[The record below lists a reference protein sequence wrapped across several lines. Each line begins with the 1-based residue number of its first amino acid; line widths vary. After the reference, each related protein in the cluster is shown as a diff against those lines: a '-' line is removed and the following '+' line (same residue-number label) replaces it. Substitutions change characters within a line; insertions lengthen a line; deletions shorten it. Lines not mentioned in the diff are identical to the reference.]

1 MKALDANVLYKVCNL
16 SDLDFETTEE
26 LKELKEIAGQ
36 DRALEA
42 LRFGVGIRHEGYN
55 IFVMGPSGMGKTS
68 AARQYL
74 EQQAADKNPPDDW
87 CYVNNF
93 EHAQKPK
100 LLRLPG
106 GRGKTFRKDIREL
119 VEDLL
124 SVMPST
130 FDSDQYR
137 LRSDEI
143 KSDVEERR
151 ERALKDLS
159 KEAESHDLRLMRTP
173 QGFSFHPMKK
183 GETVTP
189 EEYLNFPGEEQDKF
203 QEIIAVLQEKLE
215 HIIRQHHQWIR
226 KSKQKIRELNR
237 EMAMSAVAMLIDDLT
252 MKYRELPAVCDY
264 LDALKQDIIDHTSD
278 FLKVAASAAGE
289 EGTALNMETFG
300 PYEINLLVDNSEQKG
315 LPVIYE
321 DNPTLD
327 KLVGRVEHISQMGTL
342 ITDFRLI
349 KPGALHNAN
358 GGFLI
363 LDIVKLLT
371 QPFAWEGLKRALS
384 NHEIRIQSLGQMLG
398 VISTVSLEPES
409 IPLDIKVVLLGDRLL
424 FYLLL
429 EYDPE
434 FPELFKVAADFENS
448 MDHSNENQAI
458 YAQLIATI
466 VRRKNLQPFSRA
478 AVARI
483 IEHSGRLANDAEKLS
498 NHLLSISNI
507 MCEAD
512 HWADKFECQV
522 VEREHVQQAI
532 DSQIRRADRLRERIY
547 EEIQR
552 GTILIDTIGEKV
564 GQVNGLAVADLGN
577 FTFAQPF
584 RITATARLGRGE
596 VVDIE
601 REVELGGAIHS
612 KGVLIVSSFLGERY
626 AKNQPLSL
634 SASLVFEQSYG
645 RVEGDSASVGELCAL
660 LSVLADTPIHQWMA
674 VTGSV
679 NQHGQVQA
687 IGGINEK
694 IEGFFD
700 ICLLKGLT
708 GKQAVVIPESNVKHL
723 MLRADVVAAA
733 KAGQFYIY
741 PVSTVDEAAE
751 LLTGVTAG
759 ELDEEGL
766 YPEGS
771 INSRVQLRLQEL
783 AKLRCEFGHSDKGS
797 NDKNGVN

>member
-1 MKALDANVLYKVCNL
+1 MKALDANVLYKVCSL
-16 SDLDFETTEE
+16 SELDFETTDE

-55 IFVMGPSGMGKTS
+55 IFVMGPSGMGKSS
-68 AARQYL
+68 ATRQYL

-93 EHAQKPK
+93 EQAQKPK
-100 LLRLPG
+100 LLRLPA
-106 GRGKTFRKDIREL
+106 GRGKTFRKDIHEL

-137 LRSDEI
+137 IRSEEI

-151 ERALKDLS
+151 ERALKELS

-189 EEYLNFPGEEQDKF
+189 AEYLNFPDKEQDKV
-203 QEIIAVLQEKLE
+203 QEIVAVLQEKLE
-215 HIIRQHHQWIR
+215 RIIRQFHQWMR
-226 KSKQKIRELNR
+226 ESKQKIRELNR
-237 EMAMSAVAMLIDDLT
+237 EVAMSAVGMLIDDLK
-252 MKYRELPAVCDY
+252 MKYQGLPMVCDY

-278 FLKVAASAAGE
+278 FLKVDATAAGE
-289 EGTALNMETFG
+289 EGMALHMETFG

-349 KPGALHNAN
+349 KSGALHNAN

-384 NHEIRIQSLGQMLG
+384 NHEIRIQSLGQMLSL
-398 VISTVSLEPES
+398 ISTVSLEPEP

-434 FPELFKVAADFENS
+434 FPELFKVASDFENS
-448 MDHSNENQAI
+448 MAHSDENQAI
-458 YAQLIATI
+458 YTQLIATI
-466 VRRKNLQPFSRA
+466 VRRKKLLPFSRE

-483 IEHSGRLANDAEKLS
+483 IEHSARLANDSEKLS
-498 NHLLSISNI
+498 NHLLSITNI

-512 HWADKFECQV
+512 HWADKFQCQV
-522 VEREHVQQAI
+522 VKREHVQQAI
-532 DSQIRRADRLRERIY
+532 DAQIRRADRLRERIY

-552 GTILIDTIGEKV
+552 GTILIDTSGEKV

-584 RITATARLGRGE
+584 RITATARLGQGE

-645 RVEGDSASVGELCAL
+645 GVEGDSASVGELCAL
-660 LSVLADTPIHQWMA
+660 LSVLADTPVHQWMA

-687 IGGINEK
+687 IGGVNEK

-700 ICLLKGLT
+700 ICMLKGLT
-708 GKQAVVIPESNVKHL
+708 GQQGVVIPESNVKHL

-733 KAGQFYIY
+733 KAGKFHIY
-741 PVSTVDEAAE
+741 PVSTVDEAVE

-759 ELDEEGL
+759 ELAEDGL

-783 AKLRCEFGHSDKGS
+783 AKLRHEFGQS
-797 NDKNGVN
+797 NKDSK

>member
-1 MKALDANVLYKVCNL
+1 MKALDVNVLYKVCNL
-16 SDLDFETTEE
+16 SEFDFETTDE

-55 IFVMGPSGMGKTS
+55 IFVMGPSGMGKSS
-68 AARQYL
+68 ATRQYL

-93 EHAQKPK
+93 EQAQKPK
-100 LLRLPG
+100 LLRLPAG
-106 GRGKTFRKDIREL
+106 KGKTFQKDIHEL

-137 LRSDEI
+137 IRSEEI

-151 ERALKDLS
+151 ERALKELS

-183 GETVTP
+183 GKTVTP
-189 EEYLNFPGEEQDKF
+189 EEYLNFPDEEQDKV
-203 QEIIAVLQEKLE
+203 QEIVAVLQEKLE
-215 HIIRQHHQWIR
+215 HIIRQFHQWMR
-226 KSKQKIRELNR
+226 ESKQKIRELNR
-237 EMAMSAVAMLIDDLT
+237 EVAMSAVGMLIDDLK
-252 MKYRELPAVCDY
+252 MKYQELPTVCDY

-278 FLKVAASAAGE
+278 FLKVATAAGE
-289 EGTALNMETFG
+289 EDVAMNMETFG
-300 PYEINLLVDNSEQKG
+300 PYEINLLVNNSEQKG

-321 DNPTLD
+321 DNPTLE

-363 LDIVKLLT
+363 LDIVKLLN

-384 NHEIRIQSLGQMLG
+384 NHEIRIQSLGQMLSL
-398 VISTVSLEPES
+398 ISTVSLEPEP
-409 IPLDIKVVLLGDRLL
+409 IPLDIKVVLMGDRLL

-434 FPELFKVAADFENS
+434 FPELFKVASDFENS
-448 MDHSNENQAI
+448 MPFSDENQAI
-458 YAQLIATI
+458 YTQLIATI
-466 VRRKNLQPFSRA
+466 VRRKKLLPFSRE

-483 IEHSGRLANDAEKLS
+483 IEHSARLANDSEKLS
-498 NHLLSISNI
+498 NHLLSITNI

-522 VEREHVQQAI
+522 VKREHVQQAI
-532 DSQIRRADRLRERIY
+532 DAQIRRADRLRERVY

-552 GTILIDTIGEKV
+552 GTILIDTVGEKV

-584 RITATARLGRGE
+584 RITATARLGQGE

-645 RVEGDSASVGELCAL
+645 GVEGDSASVGELCAL
-660 LSVLADTPIHQWMA
+660 LSVLANASVHQWMA

-687 IGGINEK
+687 IGGVNEK

-700 ICLLKGLT
+700 ICMLKGLT
-708 GKQAVVIPESNVKHL
+708 GKQGVVIPESNVKHL

-733 KAGQFYIY
+733 KAGKFHIY
-741 PVSTVDEAAE
+741 PVSTVDEAVE

-759 ELDEEGL
+759 ELDEDGF

-771 INSRVQLRLQEL
+771 INSRVHLRLQEL
-783 AKLRCEFGHSDKGS
+783 AKLRHEFGQSDKDS
-797 NDKNGVN
+797 K